1 MKPLRLLLLVLLAIS
16 FAVAQQE
23 TNPPPQEE
31 SSSKKAAPARP
42 AEAPEVDDDEEAAP
56 AQAAEAPEAED
67 AATAAI
73 VLPAGTKVPL
83 VLKHAV
89 SSKNAKVGDH
99 LYLETNFP
107 VVQNNRM
114 VIPPG
119 TYVQGE
125 VAAVKRPGRIKGRA
139 ELLIHFTTMIFPNG
153 YTVSF
158 PGALE
163 NVPGADT
170 QKVKDQEGTIQ
181 ADGTKGKDIA
191 TAAGTTASGTLIG
204 AAAGGGK
211 GAGLGAAAGGA
222 TGLII
227 ALLTKGNDVRLD
239 AGTGMEM
246 VLQRPLTLEEA
257 KLNRPVREMVPMDK
271 NRRVERPVLTPPA
284 DTH

>member
-1 MKPLRLLLLVLLAIS
+1 MKPLRLLLLVLLTIS

-31 SSSKKAAPARP
+31 SSSKKAAPAKP
-42 AEAPEVDDDEEAAP
+42 AEPPEDEDAEEAAP
-56 AQAAEAPEAED
+56 AQTAEAPEAED
-67 AATAAI
+67 AAPAAI

-181 ADGTKGKDIA
+181 ADGTKGKDVA
-191 TAAGTTASGTLIG
+191 TVAGTTATGTLIG

-246 VLQRPLTLEEA
+246 VLQRPLALEEA

-271 NRRVERPVLTPPA
+271 SRRVEHPVLTPPA

>member
-16 FAVAQQE
+16 FAAAQE
-23 TNPPPQEE
+23 EANPAPTE
-31 SSSKKAAPARP
+31 SSSQDAVPAKAAETPVA
-42 AEAPEVDDDEEAAP
+42 EEAAP
-56 AQAAEAPEAED
+56 A
-67 AATAAI
+67 TI
-73 VLPAGTKVPL
+73 VVPAGTKVPL

-89 SSKNAKVGDH
+89 STKNAQVGDN
-99 LYLETNFP
+99 LYLESTFP

-119 TYVQGE
+119 TYVQGV

-158 PGALE
+158 PGALD
-163 NVPGADT
+163 NVPGSDS
-170 QKVKDQEGTIQ
+170 QKVKDKEGTIQ
-181 ADGTKGKDIA
+181 ADSQKGQDIA
-191 TAAGTTASGTLIG
+191 TVASTTATGTLIG
-204 AAAGGGK
+204 GLRGGGK
-211 GAGLGAAAGGA
+211 GAGIGAGIGGA

-227 ALLTKGNDVRLD
+227 AMLSKGNDVRLD

-246 VLQRPLTLEEA
+246 VLERPLTLEEA
-257 KLNRPVREMVPMDK
+257 QLSRPARELVPMDK
-271 NRRVERPVLTPPA
+271 NRRLERPVLTPPP

>member
-31 SSSKKAAPARP
+31 SSSKKAAPAKP
-42 AEAPEVDDDEEAAP
+42 AEPPEDAEEAAP
-56 AQAAEAPEAED
+56 AQAAEAPDVDD
-67 AATAAI
+67 AASATV

-158 PGALE
+158 PGALD

-181 ADGTKGKDIA
+181 ADSTKGKDVA
-191 TAAGTTASGTLIG
+191 TVAGTTATGTLIG

-227 ALLTKGNDVRLD
+227 ALLTKGNDVRLES
-239 AGTGMEM
+239 GTGMEM
-246 VLQRPLTLEEA
+246 VLQRPLALEEA
-257 KLNRPVREMVPMDK
+257 KLNRPVREMVPVDK
-271 NRRVERPVLTPPA
+271 NRRAERPVLTPPA

>member
-1 MKPLRLLLLVLLAIS
+1 MKLLRVLLLVVIAIS
-16 FAVAQQE
+16 FAAAQQE
-23 TNPPPQEE
+23 TYPPPQEQ
-31 SSSKKAAPARP
+31 SSSQDAAPAKAGEEP
-42 AEAPEVDDDEEAAP
+42 DAEAAAP
-56 AQAAEAPEAED
+56 AV
-67 AATAAI
+67 I
-73 VLPAGTKVPL
+73 VVPAGTKVPL

-89 SSKNAKVGDH
+89 SSKNAQVGDH
-99 LYLETNFP
+99 LYLETTFP

-139 ELLIHFTTMIFPNG
+139 ELLVHFTTMIFPNG

-158 PGALE
+158 PGALD

-170 QKVKDQEGTIQ
+170 QRVKDKEGTIQ
-181 ADGTKGKDIA
+181 AEGQKGKDVA
-191 TAAGTTASGTLIG
+191 TAAGTTATGTLIG
-204 AAAGGGK
+204 AATGGGR
-211 GAGLGAAAGGA
+211 GAGIGAGVGGA

-227 ALLTKGNDVRLD
+227 AMLTRGNDVRLD

-246 VLQRPLTLEEA
+246 VLERPLTLEEA
-257 KLNRPVREMVPMDK
+257 QLSRPARELIPMDK
-271 NRRVERPVLTPPA
+271 NRRLERPVLTPPA